1 MKKSIAQIYKSML
14 IGAVVTASLAA
25 GSGSAQAALG
35 VDFTAPDSTHLVSGT
50 NGIVGWSFTATRDL
64 FVTSLGVYDH
74 DADRNIEG
82 AHAVGLWKADGTLI
96 TTVSVREPGGP
107 HSALLTNGK
116 YHMVNASASLQAG
129 QTYVVATTVGISDA
143 FAYFDSAATATSHNL
158 QFNPNLTY
166 GNAVYSD
173 ILIGMPGIDTLSKYG
188 NFGANLDVTPTPIPA
203 AAWLLGSGLLG
214 LVGIRRKQK

>member
-1 MKKSIAQIYKSML
+1 MKSIKRNILKSML
-14 IGAVVTASLAA
+14 LGALVTASLAA
-25 GSGSAQAALG
+25 GAGSAQAALG

-50 NGIVGWSFTATRDL
+50 NSIVGWSFTATQDL
-64 FVTSLGVYDH
+64 FVTKLGVYDH

-82 AHAVGLWKADGTLI
+82 THSVGLWKSDGTLI
-96 TTVSVREPGGP
+96 TSVSVTEPGFA
-107 HSALLTNGK
+107 HSKLLTNGK

-129 QTYVVATTVGISDA
+129 QTYVVAATVGISDA
-143 FAYFDSAATATSHNL
+143 FAYFDSVATATAHNL
-158 QFNPNLTY
+158 QFNQNLIY

-173 ILIGMPGIDTLSKYG
+173 SLIGMPSIDTLSPYG
-188 NFGANLDVTPTPIPA
+188 NFGANLDVTPTPVPA